1 MKGLD
6 FVWEEV
12 KVELDKD
19 SYDIL
24 IGPGVLTNVG
34 EDLKNK
40 FPASSYFIIS
50 DSNVSD
56 ILGEDL
62 LNILK
67 SEGLNTYLLSFP
79 AGEASKNMD
88 TVVSLARDMVKKGA
102 DRKSLVL
109 ALGGGVTGDIAAF
122 LASIYMRGIRCIQL
136 PTSLLAQV
144 DSSVGGKT
152 GVDIPEGKNLLGTF
166 FQPKRVYC
174 DIGTLASLPRDEFI
188 NGMAEVVKYGMIMSR
203 ELFEILE
210 GNYPEILNLE
220 PELICKIVTQS
231 CSIKADVVSKD
242 EKEGG
247 LRRILNFGHT
257 VGHAIE
263 AASDYTI
270 SHGCAVSIG
279 MVVVSRLAIIKGMF
293 SEDEFIRLKNLLDNL
308 GLPTKVPA
316 NSDTKTL
323 IELLYHDKKTIA
335 GKINFVLCPEIGR
348 CFVTDKIDVKE
359 VEEAIDSCR

>member
-1 MKGLD
+1 MED
-6 FVWEEV
+6 INFVWKQV
-12 KVELDKD
+12 RVELDKD

-24 IGPGVLTNVG
+24 IGPGVLTHVST
-34 EDLKNK
+34 DLKDI

-67 SEGLNTYLLSFP
+67 SDGLNAHLLSFP

-88 TVVSLARDMVKKGA
+88 TVVSLARNMVRKGA
-102 DRKSLVL
+102 DRKSMIL

-122 LASIYMRGIRCIQL
+122 LASIYMRGIKCIQL

-174 DIGTLASLPRDEFI
+174 DIGTLTSLPRDEFI
-188 NGMAEVVKYGMIMSR
+188 NGMAEVVKYGMIMSK
-203 ELFEILE
+203 ELFNILE
-210 GNYPEILNLE
+210 KNYLEILNLE
-220 PELICKIVTQS
+220 PDLICKIVTES
-231 CSIKADVVSKD
+231 CSIKAKVVSQD
-242 EKEGG
+242 EREGG

-257 VGHAIE
+257 IGHSIE
-263 AASDYTI
+263 AASDYAI
-270 SHGCAVSIG
+270 SHGRAVSIG
-279 MVVVSRLAIIKGMF
+279 MVVVSKLALIKGMF
-293 SEDEFIRLKNLLDNL
+293 SEREFKRLKTLLNNL
-308 GLPTKVPA
+308 GLPTCVP
-316 NSDTKTL
+316 SDLDTRTL

-335 GKINFVLCPEIGR
+335 GRINFVLCSEIGR
-348 CFVTDKIDVKE
+348 CFVTDEVDVKE